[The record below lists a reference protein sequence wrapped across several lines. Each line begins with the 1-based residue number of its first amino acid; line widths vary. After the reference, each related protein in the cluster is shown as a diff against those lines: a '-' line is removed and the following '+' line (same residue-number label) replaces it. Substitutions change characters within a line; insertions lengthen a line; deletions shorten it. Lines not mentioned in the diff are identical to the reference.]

1 MSSAVLDL
9 HQAYAAKNPPKM
21 AYDINRD
28 VYRQADEVREKY
40 LELLGMPEKTV
51 ESVPEI
57 EFISD
62 ADPRF
67 DEIRFKFES
76 EPGLFIPAHMLLP
89 KGIYKSGKKLPV
101 VIGLQGHSTGMHISL
116 GRPKYPGDEQTISG
130 GDRDFAIQAVALGY
144 AAVAMEQRGFG
155 ELDGTVSQ
163 GAGRCHQNAV
173 QAMMLGRTMI
183 GERAHDVSCLIDA
196 LGSFAECD
204 TDKIGLM
211 GNSGGGTATFYTACA
226 EPRVKVAMP
235 SCAFCSLHDSIFS
248 LHHCICNYIPQLYKY
263 FEMGDLAL
271 LIAPRPLIVVCGKDD
286 RIFPLE
292 GVQREFATVQKIYD
306 AMGVPNNCALVIGQ
320 EGHRFY
326 AAQSWPVYAEMLGK
340 VQK

>member
-9 HQAYAAKNPPKM
+9 HQAYAAQNPPKM

-28 VYRQADEVREKY
+28 VYRQAAEAKEKY
-40 LELLGMPEKTV
+40 LELLGMPETTV

-76 EPGLFIPAHMLLP
+76 EPGLFIPAHLLLP
-89 KGIYKSGKKLPV
+89 KGVYKSGKKLPV

-144 AAVAMEQRGFG
+144 AAVAMEQR
-155 ELDGTVSQ
+155 
-163 GAGRCHQNAV
+163 CHQNAV

-183 GERAHDVSCLIDA
+183 GERAHDVSALIDA
-196 LGSFAECD
+196 LGQFPECD
-204 TDKIGLM
+204 VNKVGLM
-211 GNSGGGTATFYTACA
+211 GNSGGGTATFYTACV

-326 AAQSWPVYAEMLGK
+326 AAQSWPVYAEMLEK

>member
-1 MSSAVLDL
+1 MAISVLDV
-9 HQAYAAKNPPKM
+9 HQEYAKQNPPKM
-21 AYDINRD
+21 AFDINRD
-28 VYRQADEVREKY
+28 VFRQAAEAREKY
-40 LELLGMPEKTV
+40 LELLGVPEKTV
-51 ESVPEI
+51 ESVPVI
-57 EFISD
+57 EFVSD

-76 EPGLFIPAHMLLP
+76 EPDFFVPAHLLLP
-89 KGIYKSGKKLPV
+89 KGVYKSGKKLPV

-163 GAGRCHQNAV
+163 GSGRCHQNAV

-183 GERAHDVSCLIDA
+183 GERAHDVSALIDA
-196 LGSFAECD
+196 LGQFPECD
-204 TDKIGLM
+204 VNKVGLM
-211 GNSGGGTATFYTACA
+211 GNSGGGTATFYTACV

-292 GVQREFATVQKIYD
+292 GVKREFATVQKIYD
-306 AMGVPNNCALVIGQ
+306 AMGVPNNCALVVGQ
-320 EGHRFY
+320 EGHRFD

-340 VQK
+340 VQA

>member
-1 MSSAVLDL
+1 MSQAVLDL
-9 HQAYAAKNPPKM
+9 HQAYAAQHPPIM
-21 AYDINRD
+21 GFDINRD
-28 VYRQADEVREKY
+28 VFRQAAEVREKY

-51 ESVPEI
+51 ESKPEI

-76 EPGLFIPAHMLLP
+76 EPGLFIPAHLLLP

-163 GAGRCHQNAV
+163 GSGRCHQNAV

-196 LGSFAECD
+196 LGCFAECD
-204 TDKIGLM
+204 TDKVGLM
-211 GNSGGGTATFYTACA
+211 GNSGGGTATYYTACA

-326 AAQSWPVYAEMLGK
+326 AADSWPVYAEMLKK
-340 VQK
+340 VQA

>member
-1 MSSAVLDL
+1 MEKAVFAP
-9 HQAYAAKNPPKM
+9 HFAYVKNNPPLM
-21 AYDINRD
+21 AFNENADAEY
-28 VYRQADEVREKY
+28 QAQLMRKKY
-40 LELLGMPEKTV
+40 AELLGYPEKTV
-51 ESVPEI
+51 ESVPVI
-57 EFISD
+57 EYISD

-67 DEIRFKFES
+67 DEIRFRFES
-76 EPGLFIPAHMLLP
+76 EPDFFVPAHLLLP

-116 GRPKYPGDEQTISG
+116 GRAKYDGDEETISG
-130 GDRDFAIQAVALGY
+130 GDRDFCIQAVARGY

-155 ELDGTVSQ
+155 ELE
-163 GAGRCHQNAV
+163 GALPGGGRCDQNAV
-173 QAMMLGRTMI
+173 QALMLGRTMI

-196 LGSFAECD
+196 LGHIAECD
-204 TDKIGLM
+204 TERVGLM
-211 GNSGGGTATFYTACA
+211 GNSGGGTATYYTACI
-226 EPRVKVAMP
+226 EPRIKVAMP

-248 LHHCICNYIPQLYKY
+248 LRHCVCNYIPSLYKY

-286 RIFPLE
+286 PIFPLA
-292 GVQREFATVQKIYD
+292 GVQREFAKVEKIYE

-340 VQK
+340 I